1 LFFVDRIFT
10 HSHWGL
16 FESRKKGNDM
26 LLRLVL
32 FLLVFSGVYA
42 VFHAYAYL
50 KVRGALSLST
60 GASVFV
66 ILFMLVMVF
75 LPVIVRVL
83 ERLGLAAVPRTLA
96 YVAYIWMGLL
106 LIFVWVSLV
115 MDVARLLLHFG
126 GILFQTDFSGFF
138 ATTRNAFYAA
148 LLLSFLITGYG
159 LFEAVHIRTER
170 VTIKTAKIPE
180 SMGRLK
186 IVQISDVHLGL
197 IVRQGRLR
205 RITEAVNAEKP
216 DILVST
222 GDLVD
227 GEIDDLAGLDAV
239 LRDVHAPY
247 GKFAVTGNHE
257 FYAGIDRSVEF
268 TEKAGFQML
277 RGEAQV
283 VPGLINIAGV
293 DDPTGNRFSSARSV
307 SEKEVLSSLSRE
319 GFTLLLKHR
328 PLVAEDAL
336 GLFDLQLSGHAHKG
350 QIFPATLLVEAIYPT
365 AAGFLRL
372 EKGSCL
378 YVSRGAGTW
387 GPPIR
392 FLASPEVTVIELVH
406 EGDS

>member
-1 LFFVDRIFT
+1 
-10 HSHWGL
+10 
-16 FESRKKGNDM
+16 M

-42 VFHAYAYL
+42 VLHAYAYL
-50 KVRGALSLST
+50 KVKGALSLST
-60 GASVFV
+60 GGSVFV

-83 ERLGLAAVPRTLA
+83 ERLGLAAVPRALA

-115 MDVARLLLHFG
+115 MDVVRLLLHFG
-126 GILFQTDFSGFF
+126 GILFQKDFSGSF
-138 ATTRNAFYAA
+138 ARAQYAFYAA
-148 LLLSFLITGYG
+148 LVLSLLITVYG

-180 SMGRLK
+180 SIGRLK
-186 IVQISDVHLGL
+186 IAQISDVHLGL

-257 FYAGIDRSVEF
+257 FYAGIHRSVEF

-277 RGEAQV
+277 RGEARV

-293 DDPTGNRFSSARSV
+293 DDPTGNRFGSARPV
-307 SEKEVLSSLSRE
+307 SEKEVLSSLPRE
-319 GFTLLLKHR
+319 GFTLVLKHR
-328 PLVAEDAL
+328 PLVEEGTL

-372 EKGSCL
+372 EEGSCL

-392 FLASPEVTVIELVH
+392 FLASPEVTVIELVY
-406 EGDS
+406 EGTS

>member
-1 LFFVDRIFT
+1 
-10 HSHWGL
+10 
-16 FESRKKGNDM
+16 M

-50 KVRGALSLST
+50 KVKGALSLST
-60 GASVFV
+60 GGSVFV

-83 ERLGLAAVPRTLA
+83 ERLGLAAVPRALA

-115 MDVARLLLHFG
+115 MDVVRLLLHFG
-126 GILFQTDFSGFF
+126 GILFQKDFSGSF
-138 ATTRNAFYAA
+138 ATAQYAFYAA
-148 LLLSFLITGYG
+148 LVLSLLITVYG

-180 SMGRLK
+180 SIGRLK
-186 IVQISDVHLGL
+186 IAQISDVHLGL

-277 RGEAQV
+277 RGEARV

-293 DDPTGNRFSSARSV
+293 DDPTRNRFSSARSV

-372 EKGSCL
+372 EEGSCL

-392 FLASPEVTVIELVH
+392 FLASPEVTVIELVY
-406 EGDS
+406 EGTS